1 METTTIPRKEQT
13 MQTGRSLEQRA
24 EQRHYAG
31 IAQDLRE
38 KFQSGML
45 SELLPYP
52 HFVVWKY
59 TVEQGKLKK
68 RPFNPRTNLP
78 AKTNDPSTW
87 TDVNQ
92 ALKALAT
99 GRYNGIGFVF
109 SERDPFTGTDLDNC
123 VAKDGSIAP
132 WAQEIITSLSSYTEY
147 SPSKLGVHILTQA
160 TLEGAGRK
168 IGHVEM
174 YAEGRFFTLTTDHV
188 PGTPTTIE
196 DCQQQQTSLY
206 TSLAGELPA
215 SRSTENTRGGV
226 GLGDTLARPA
236 PSRSDAE
243 VLEKAQAARN
253 RERFHALWS
262 GDTTGYKSKSE
273 ADFTLVLYLL
283 YWTNDDLAQ
292 TRRLFQQS
300 GLYDPEKT
308 DRLTGEHS
316 YLDVTIYNA
325 LRKRNK
331 PGH

>member
-1 METTTIPRKEQT
+1 
-13 MQTGRSLEQRA
+13 MQQERTPQNRLQ

-31 IAQDLRE
+31 YAQDLRE
-38 KFQSGML
+38 RLQSGLL
-45 SELLPYP
+45 SQLTPYP
-52 HFVVWKY
+52 QFVVWKY

-68 RPFNPRTNLP
+68 RPFNPRTNVP
-78 AKTNDPSTW
+78 AKTNDLSTW

-92 ALKALAT
+92 ALRALAT

-109 SERDPFTGTDLDNC
+109 SESDPFTGTDLDAC
-123 VAKDGSIAP
+123 VSKDGSIAA
-132 WAQEIITSLSSYTEY
+132 WAQAIITSLSSYTEY

-160 TLEGAGRK
+160 TLPGAGRK
-168 IGHVEM
+168 IGHFEM
-174 YAEGRFFTLTTDHV
+174 YAEGRFFTLTPDHV

-196 DCQQQQTSLY
+196 DRQQQQTSLY
-206 TSLAGELPA
+206 TSLVGELPP
-215 SRSTENTRGGV
+215 SRSTENTRGSGA
-226 GLGDTLARPA
+226 GSGDTLARSA
-236 PSRSDAE
+236 PTRSDEE
-243 VLEKAQAARN
+243 VLEKARSARN
-253 RERFHALWS
+253 STRFQALWS
-262 GDTTGYKSKSE
+262 GDISGYRSKSE

-308 DRLTGEHS
+308 DRMTGEHS

-331 PGH
+331 SG